1 MPGLTRSTHGVDP
14 TSRTLA
20 HSLLYERRD
29 SAMTDLPPHRFDVII
44 IGGSY
49 AGMSAALQLVRARRK
64 VLIIDG
70 GAPRNRNAR
79 VAHGFLGR
87 EGLPPEEI
95 ASQAREELLRYPTL
109 TWLTGTAVSAQAID
123 DDGNFQVSV
132 EAGQTFVAQ
141 RVILAHGVTDA
152 LPDIQGI
159 GERWGRSVFHCP
171 YCHGYEVFEGRIGVI
186 GCAKDGG
193 AAQALLLCDWGNI
206 TLFCSEASAKIDAA
220 QRARLEACGVVI
232 EATRVR
238 AVEDT
243 ATVVLADARR
253 VEVDALFISPH
264 SRLSTDL
271 AEQLGCELK
280 DGGCITTDSAKQTT
294 VPGVFACGDA
304 ARMAGSIALAVG
316 EGALAG
322 VAVHHS
328 LMGLLE

>member
-1 MPGLTRSTHGVDP
+1 MSTPSPETGK
-14 TSRTLA
+14 
-20 HSLLYERRD
+20 Y
-29 SAMTDLPPHRFDVII
+29 DVII

-49 AGMSAALQLVRARRK
+49 AGMSAALQLVRARRR

-70 GAPRNRNAR
+70 GKPRNRNAR

-87 EGLPPEEI
+87 EGLPPADI
-95 ASQAREELLRYPTL
+95 ASQARDELLRYPTL
-109 TWLTGTAVSAQAID
+109 TWLTDTAVSAQVID
-123 DDGNFQVSV
+123 DGGGFQVKV
-132 EAGQTFVAQ
+132 EEGEAFVGD
-141 RVILAHGVTDA
+141 RVILAHGVTDD
-152 LPDIQGI
+152 LPDVDGI

-193 AAQALLLCDWGNI
+193 AAQALLLCDWGRI
-206 TLFCSEASAKIDAA
+206 TLFCSEASARIDAE
-220 QRARLEACGVVI
+220 QHARLEECGVVI
-232 EATRVR
+232 ESAQVTR
-238 AVEDT
+238 VEDT
-243 ATVVLADARR
+243 ATVVLADGRR

-271 AEQLGCELK
+271 AGQLGCELK

>member
-1 MPGLTRSTHGVDP
+1 MNIPNADH
-14 TSRTLA
+14 
-20 HSLLYERRD
+20 
-29 SAMTDLPPHRFDVII
+29 FDAVIV
-44 IGGSY
+44 GGSY
-49 AGMSAALQLVRARRK
+49 AGMSAALQLVRARRR
-64 VLIIDG
+64 VLIIDAG
-70 GAPRNRNAR
+70 EPRNRNAQ

-87 EGLPPEEI
+87 EGQPPAEI
-95 ASQAREELLRYPTL
+95 AAQARDELLRYPSL
-109 TWLTGTAVSAQAID
+109 RWVTGKAVTAEAQRDPPCFVIAC
-123 DDGNFQVSV
+123 DGGEVFQ
-132 EAGQTFVAQ
+132 AD
-141 RVILAHGVTDA
+141 RVILAHGVTDD
-152 LPDIQGI
+152 LPAISGV

-171 YCHGYEVFEGRIGVI
+171 YCHGYEVFEGRIGVV

-193 AAQALLLCDWGNI
+193 AAQAQLLSDWGRI
-206 TLFCSEASAKIDAA
+206 TLFCSEASAKIDAE
-220 QRARLEACGVVI
+220 QRTRLEECGVEI
-232 EATRVR
+232 EATRVS

-243 ATVVLADARR
+243 ATVVLVDGRR

-264 SRLSTDL
+264 SRLSCDL
-271 AEQLGCELK
+271 AEQLECELK

>member
-1 MPGLTRSTHGVDP
+1 MAD
-14 TSRTLA
+14 LA
-20 HSLLYERRD
+20 NDRL
-29 SAMTDLPPHRFDVII
+29 DVII

-70 GAPRNRNAR
+70 GKPRNRNAR

-87 EGLPPEEI
+87 EGLPPADI
-95 ASQAREELLRYPTL
+95 ASQARDELLRYPTL
-109 TWLTGTAVSAQAID
+109 TWLTDTAVSAEVID
-123 DDGNFQVSV
+123 DGGSFQVTV
-132 EAGQTFVAQ
+132 EEGHTFVAD
-141 RVILAHGVTDA
+141 RVILAYGVTDD
-152 LPDIQGI
+152 LPDIDGI

-193 AAQALLLCDWGNI
+193 AAQALLLCDWGRI
-206 TLFCSEASAKIDAA
+206 TLFCSEASARIDAE
-220 QRARLEACGVVI
+220 QHARLEECGVVI
-232 EATRVR
+232 ESARVTR
-238 AVEDT
+238 VEDT
-243 ATVVLADARR
+243 ATVVLADGRR

-271 AEQLGCELK
+271 AGQLGCELK

>member
-1 MPGLTRSTHGVDP
+1 MAY
-14 TSRTLA
+14 LA
-20 HSLLYERRD
+20 PDRL
-29 SAMTDLPPHRFDVII
+29 DVII

-70 GAPRNRNAR
+70 GKPRNRNAR

-87 EGLPPEEI
+87 EGLPPADI
-95 ASQAREELLRYPTL
+95 ASQARDELLRYPTL
-109 TWLTGTAVSAQAID
+109 TWLTDTAVSAQVID
-123 DDGNFQVSV
+123 DGGRFQVTV
-132 EAGQTFVAQ
+132 EDRQTFVAD
-141 RVILAHGVTDA
+141 RVILAHGVTDD
-152 LPDIQGI
+152 LPDIDGI

-193 AAQALLLCDWGNI
+193 AAQALLLCDWGRI
-206 TLFCSEASAKIDAA
+206 TLFCSQASARIDAE
-220 QRARLEACGVVI
+220 QHARLEACGVVI
-232 EATRVR
+232 ESAQVQR
-238 AVEDT
+238 VEDT
-243 ATVVLADARR
+243 ATVVLADGRR

>member
-1 MPGLTRSTHGVDP
+1 M
-14 TSRTLA
+14 LA
-20 HSLLYERRD
+20 
-29 SAMTDLPPHRFDVII
+29 
-44 IGGSY
+44 G
-49 AGMSAALQLVRARRK
+49 
-64 VLIIDG
+64 
-70 GAPRNRNAR
+70 
-79 VAHGFLGR
+79 
-87 EGLPPEEI
+87 
-95 ASQAREELLRYPTL
+95 
-109 TWLTGTAVSAQAID
+109 SAQAID
-123 DDGNFQVSV
+123 DGGRFQVTV
-132 EAGQTFVAQ
+132 EDRQTFVAD
-141 RVILAHGVTDA
+141 RVILAHGVTDD
-152 LPDIQGI
+152 LPDIDRI

-206 TLFCSEASAKIDAA
+206 TLFCSEASARIDHA
-220 QRARLEACGVVI
+220 QRARLDACGVVI
-232 EATRVR
+232 ESTRVR
-238 AVEDT
+238 AVEDS
-243 ATVVLADARR
+243 ATVVLADGRR

-264 SRLSTDL
+264 SRLSSDL
-271 AEQLGCELK
+271 AEQLGCELE

>member
-1 MPGLTRSTHGVDP
+1 MSTPVPENG
-14 TSRTLA
+14 R
-20 HSLLYERRD
+20 Y
-29 SAMTDLPPHRFDVII
+29 DVII

-49 AGMSAALQLVRARRK
+49 AGMSAALQLVRARRR

-70 GAPRNRNAR
+70 GKPRNRNAR

-87 EGLPPEEI
+87 EGLPPADI
-95 ASQAREELLRYPTL
+95 ASQARDELLRYPTL
-109 TWLTGTAVSAQAID
+109 TWLTGTAVSAQAIE
-123 DDGNFQVSV
+123 DGGSFEITV
-132 EAGQTFVAQ
+132 EEGQTFVSD
-141 RVILAHGVTDA
+141 RVILAHGVTDD
-152 LPDIQGI
+152 LPDIDGI

-171 YCHGYEVFEGRIGVI
+171 YCHGYEIFEGRIGVM

-193 AAQALLLCDWGNI
+193 AAQALLLCDWGRI
-206 TLFCSEASAKIDAA
+206 TLFCSQASARIDAE
-220 QRARLEACGVVI
+220 QQARLEACGVVI
-232 EATRVR
+232 ESAQVTR
-238 AVEDT
+238 VEDT
-243 ATVVLADARR
+243 ATVVLADGRR

>member
-1 MPGLTRSTHGVDP
+1 MPIPAPKNGK
-14 TSRTLA
+14 
-20 HSLLYERRD
+20 Y
-29 SAMTDLPPHRFDVII
+29 DVII

-70 GAPRNRNAR
+70 GEPRNRNAR

-87 EGLPPEEI
+87 EGLPPTEI
-95 ASQAREELLRYPTL
+95 ASHARDELLRYPTL
-109 TWLTGTAVSAQAID
+109 TWLTGTAVSAQAIEEGGGIRIRTD
-123 DDGNFQVSV
+123 
-132 EAGQTFVAQ
+132 EGQTLRADRLV
-141 RVILAHGVTDA
+141 LAHGVTDD
-152 LPDIQGI
+152 LPDIEGI

-171 YCHGYEVFEGRIGVI
+171 YCHGYEVFDGRIGVI
-186 GCAKDGG
+186 GCAQDGG
-193 AAQALLLCDWGNI
+193 AAQAQLLSDWGRI
-206 TLFCSEASAKIDAA
+206 TLFCSEASAKLDAG

-232 EATRVR
+232 EATQVR
-238 AVEDT
+238 IVEDT
-243 ATVVLADARR
+243 ATVVLADGRR

-280 DGGCITTDSAKQTT
+280 DDGCITTDSAKQTT

>member
-1 MPGLTRSTHGVDP
+1 M
-14 TSRTLA
+14 A
-20 HSLLYERRD
+20 
-29 SAMTDLPPHRFDVII
+29 DLRLDRFDVVI

-70 GAPRNRNAR
+70 GKPRNRNAR

-87 EGLPPEEI
+87 EGLPPADI
-95 ASQAREELLRYPTL
+95 ASQARDELLRYPTL
-109 TWLTGTAVSAQAID
+109 RWLTGTAVSAQAID
-123 DDGNFQVSV
+123 DGGRFQVTV
-132 EAGQTFVAQ
+132 EDRQTFVAD
-141 RVILAHGVTDA
+141 RVILAHGVTDD
-152 LPDIQGI
+152 LPDIDGI

-193 AAQALLLCDWGNI
+193 AAQALLLCDWGRI
-206 TLFCSEASAKIDAA
+206 TLFCSQASARIDAE
-220 QRARLEACGVVI
+220 QHARLEACGVVI
-232 EATRVR
+232 ESAQVQR
-238 AVEDT
+238 VEDT
-243 ATVVLADARR
+243 ATVVLADGRR

-280 DGGCITTDSAKQTT
+280 DGGCITADSAKQTT

>member
-1 MPGLTRSTHGVDP
+1 M
-14 TSRTLA
+14 A
-20 HSLLYERRD
+20 
-29 SAMTDLPPHRFDVII
+29 DLPPHRYDVII

-87 EGLPPEEI
+87 EGLPPADI

-109 TWLTGTAVSAQAID
+109 TWLAGIARSATATVPASKE
-123 DDGNFQVSV
+123 GRTFRV
-132 EAGQTFVAQ
+132 EVDAGQAFLAD
-141 RVILAHGVTDA
+141 RVILAYGVTDD

-206 TLFCSEASAKIDAA
+206 TLFCSEASARIDPA
-220 QRARLEACGVVI
+220 QRARLDACGVVI
-232 EATRVR
+232 ESTRVR
-238 AVEDT
+238 AVEDS
-243 ATVVLADARR
+243 ATVVLADGRR

-264 SRLSTDL
+264 SRLSSDL

>member
-1 MPGLTRSTHGVDP
+1 M
-14 TSRTLA
+14 A
-20 HSLLYERRD
+20 
-29 SAMTDLPPHRFDVII
+29 DLRLDRFDVVI

-49 AGMSAALQLVRARRK
+49 AGMSAALQLVRARRN

-70 GAPRNRNAR
+70 GKPRNRNAR

-87 EGLPPEEI
+87 EGMPPADI
-95 ASQAREELLRYPTL
+95 ASQARDELLRYPTL
-109 TWLTGTAVSAQAID
+109 RWLTGTAVSAQAID
-123 DDGNFQVSV
+123 DGGRFQVMV
-132 EAGQTFVAQ
+132 EDGQTFVAD
-141 RVILAHGVTDA
+141 RVILAHGVTDD
-152 LPDIQGI
+152 LPDIDGI

-193 AAQALLLCDWGNI
+193 AAQALLLCDWGRI
-206 TLFCSEASAKIDAA
+206 TLFCSQASARIDAE
-220 QRARLEACGVVI
+220 QHARLEACGVVI
-232 EATRVR
+232 ESAQVQR
-238 AVEDT
+238 VEDT
-243 ATVVLADARR
+243 ATVVLADGRR

-304 ARMAGSIALAVG
+304 ARMAGSIALAMG

>member
-1 MPGLTRSTHGVDP
+1 M
-14 TSRTLA
+14 A
-20 HSLLYERRD
+20 
-29 SAMTDLPPHRFDVII
+29 DLRLDRFDVVI

-49 AGMSAALQLVRARRK
+49 AGMSAALQLVRARRN

-70 GAPRNRNAR
+70 GKPRNRNAR

-87 EGLPPEEI
+87 EGMPPADI
-95 ASQAREELLRYPTL
+95 ASQARDELLRYPTL
-109 TWLTGTAVSAQAID
+109 RWLTGTAVSAQAID
-123 DDGNFQVSV
+123 DGGRFQVMV
-132 EAGQTFVAQ
+132 EDGQTFVAD
-141 RVILAHGVTDA
+141 RVILAHGVTDD
-152 LPDIQGI
+152 LPDIDGI

-193 AAQALLLCDWGNI
+193 AAQALLLCDWGRI
-206 TLFCSEASAKIDAA
+206 TLFCSQASARIDAE
-220 QRARLEACGVVI
+220 QHARLEACGVVI
-232 EATRVR
+232 ESAQVQR
-238 AVEDT
+238 VEDT
-243 ATVVLADARR
+243 ATVVLADGRR

>member
-1 MPGLTRSTHGVDP
+1 MADRAPDRL
-14 TSRTLA
+14 
-20 HSLLYERRD
+20 
-29 SAMTDLPPHRFDVII
+29 DVII

-70 GAPRNRNAR
+70 GKPRNRNAR
-79 VAHGFLGR
+79 VAHGLLGR
-87 EGLPPEEI
+87 EGLPPADI
-95 ASQAREELLRYPTL
+95 ASQARDELLRYPTL
-109 TWLTGTAVSAQAID
+109 TWLTDTAVSAQVID
-123 DDGNFQVSV
+123 DGGSFQVRV
-132 EAGQTFVAQ
+132 EEGQTFVAD
-141 RVILAHGVTDA
+141 RVILAHGVIDD
-152 LPDIQGI
+152 LPDIDGI

-193 AAQALLLCDWGNI
+193 AAQALLLCDWGRI
-206 TLFCSEASAKIDAA
+206 TLFCSQASARIDAE
-220 QRARLEACGVVI
+220 QHARLEACGVVI
-232 EATRVR
+232 ESAQVTR
-238 AVEDT
+238 VEDT
-243 ATVVLADARR
+243 ATVVLADGRR

-271 AEQLGCELK
+271 AGQLGCELK

-294 VPGVFACGDA
+294 VPGVYACGDA

>member
-1 MPGLTRSTHGVDP
+1 M
-14 TSRTLA
+14 A
-20 HSLLYERRD
+20 
-29 SAMTDLPPHRFDVII
+29 DLRLDRFDVII

-49 AGMSAALQLVRARRK
+49 AGMSAALQLVRARRN

-70 GAPRNRNAR
+70 GKPRNRNAR

-87 EGLPPEEI
+87 EGLPPADI
-95 ASQAREELLRYPTL
+95 ASQARDELLRYPTL
-109 TWLTGTAVSAQAID
+109 RWLTGTAVSAQAID
-123 DDGNFQVSV
+123 DGGRFQVMV
-132 EAGQTFVAQ
+132 EDGQTFVAD
-141 RVILAHGVTDA
+141 RVILAHGVTDD
-152 LPDIQGI
+152 LPDIDGI

-193 AAQALLLCDWGNI
+193 GAQALLLCDWGRI
-206 TLFCSEASAKIDAA
+206 TLFCSQASARIDAE
-220 QRARLEACGVVI
+220 QHARLEACGVVI
-232 EATRVR
+232 ESAQVQR
-238 AVEDT
+238 VEDT
-243 ATVVLADARR
+243 ATVVLADGRR

-328 LMGLLE
+328 LMGMLE

>member
-1 MPGLTRSTHGVDP
+1 MAY
-14 TSRTLA
+14 LA
-20 HSLLYERRD
+20 PDRL
-29 SAMTDLPPHRFDVII
+29 DVII

-64 VLIIDG
+64 VLIIDVG
-70 GAPRNRNAR
+70 QPRNRNAR

-87 EGLPPEEI
+87 EGLPPADI
-95 ASQAREELLRYPTL
+95 ASQARDELLRYPTL
-109 TWLTGTAVSAQAID
+109 TWLTDTAVSAQVID
-123 DDGNFQVSV
+123 DGGRFQVTV
-132 EAGQTFVAQ
+132 EDRQTFVAD
-141 RVILAHGVTDA
+141 RVILAHGVTDD
-152 LPDIQGI
+152 LPDIDGI

-193 AAQALLLCDWGNI
+193 AAQALLLCDWGRI
-206 TLFCSEASAKIDAA
+206 TLFCSQASARIDAE
-220 QRARLEACGVVI
+220 QHARLEACGVVI
-232 EATRVR
+232 ESAQVQR
-238 AVEDT
+238 VEDT
-243 ATVVLADARR
+243 ATVVLADGRR